1 VAKRTFGTMHALR
14 SLASERL
21 SADPRVR
28 LAVPAVVLAYVL
40 FLALVVGVGAWAVW
54 GTGALVL
61 AAAPWVFVSYG
72 RPYLADDAEAGIPF
86 AWRGERAGVWAT
98 APAGGF
104 LLALT
109 LVKIG
114 DLGALGVVLCPLAA
128 AGYTALLVWAERRH
142 EHAVLLDLSVLE
154 QRFEQIT
161 DARPPAPP
169 EPEATQEWTPDFADA

>member
-1 VAKRTFGTMHALR
+1 MAKRTFGIMHALR

-61 AAAPWVFVSYG
+61 AAAPWVLVSLRAPLPCRRRPG
-72 RPYLADDAEAGIPF
+72 RHPLRVA
-86 AWRGERAGVWAT
+86 RRARRRVGDRARRR
-98 APAGGF
+98 F

-109 LVKIG
+109 L
-114 DLGALGVVLCPLAA
+114 
-128 AGYTALLVWAERRH
+128 
-142 EHAVLLDLSVLE
+142 
-154 QRFEQIT
+154 
-161 DARPPAPP
+161 
-169 EPEATQEWTPDFADA
+169 